1 MSELRNDLLVEEFKN
16 CLKIVDSKQDFTLV
30 SEEKSISEKVFEM
43 SLKNSENSSKNV
55 VFSSFQNKSESEACE
70 LGDRFYAQFLEDN
83 LWYPGE
89 VIEVYETTVLIRF
102 DVYENEQ
109 ECSVAD
115 MRPIDYDWEKDV
127 VTEYI
132 LAPEN
137 EPAGEIF
144 TDKLCENEAATEKKS
159 IDADGNVV
167 TVTKYGTHTK
177 FENTDSESSF
187 GSSSSG
193 IKDYKKVSG
202 VNEITSSVLKTDFTI
217 SMPPLPE
224 INIPANNTELK
235 ALLAAWY
242 TAGYYAAKYENS
254 NK

>member
-16 CLKIVDSKQDFTLV
+16 CLKIVDSGQEFTLE

-43 SLKNSENSSKNV
+43 SLKNSKNV
-55 VFSSFQNKSESEACE
+55 VFSSLENKNEPKTQ
-70 LGDRFYAQFLEDN
+70 LGDRFFAQFLEDN

-89 VIEVYETTVLIRF
+89 VIEVYEDTVLIRF

-109 ECSVAD
+109 ECVVEM
-115 MRPIDYDWEKDV
+115 MRPIDYDWEKEKD
-127 VTEYI
+127 EYV
-132 LAPEN
+132 LAP
-137 EPAGEIF
+137 PAGEIF
-144 TDKLCENEAATEKKS
+144 TDKLTENDTAIENKS
-159 IDADGNVV
+159 VDAEGNVV

-187 GSSSSG
+187 GSSSSA
-193 IKDYKKVSG
+193 IKDYTETG
-202 VNEITSSVLKTDFTI
+202 VNESTKTDLKTDLRASVNGDLSI
-217 SMPPLPE
+217 GMPPLPE
-224 INIPANNTELK
+224 INIPANHTELK

-242 TAGYYAAKYENS
+242 TAGYYAAKYEIS